1 MEYYIIINKPSATP
15 TRRKHDD
22 AKGVTSS
29 GAAHGWSPTCQVP
42 LAQLSNGVQTKGEMK
57 SELSSRKVVGK
68 KSELSCREVVDY
80 KIRAKWMRNGR
91 LISGSK
97 MDAKW
102 STNKLDLN
110 SREMVDQ

>member
-1 MEYYIIINKPSATP
+1 
-15 TRRKHDD
+15 
-22 AKGVTSS
+22 
-29 GAAHGWSPTCQVP
+29 
-42 LAQLSNGVQTKGEMK
+42 MK

-91 LISGSK
+91 LKSGSK

-102 STNKLDLN
+102 LTNTLEQTNESEL
-110 SREMVDQ
+110 SGGEEVD